1 MSLVFYVYFKVAPG
15 DEARARELAQALVA
29 DVHRET
35 GVAGT
40 LLRRRDDPSTWMEV
54 YQGISDG
61 LAFESVLK
69 RLAEAA
75 GFQKVLKDGSTRRL
89 EIFQAL

>member
-15 DEARARELAQALVA
+15 AEHRARELARALIA
-29 DVHRET
+29 DVRRET
-35 GVAGT
+35 GIAGT

-54 YQGISDG
+54 YQDVTDG
-61 LAFESVLK
+61 SSFEALLK
-69 RLAEAA
+69 RLAEAS
-75 GFQKVLKDGSTRRL
+75 GFQQVLKEGSGRRL